1 MSLLSLGQLSTFAQ
15 KMMLHQIAPDVFH
28 IPLMPR
34 NSINC
39 YIIEG
44 VLVDSGIR
52 SSYSIVKK
60 VLGEIPVDHHV
71 LTHAHAD
78 HQGCSDQICVEFAL
92 PLSCHQNEIFRTET
106 GMVTNDY
113 PRPQHCIARLQQKY
127 WAGQGHEV
135 DRTIVENDKIGNF
148 RVIETPGH
156 SAGHISL
163 FRERDG
169 VLIIGDVATN
179 MNLLTTATG
188 LRLPPSIFTSDQQRN
203 IQSLQKLAELNP
215 AIICF
220 GHGPVMHNIDRRFE
234 HFVRKC
240 SEAI

>member
-1 MSLLSLGQLSTFAQ
+1 
-15 KMMLHQIAPDVFH
+15 MLNRIAPKVYQ
-28 IPLMPR
+28 ISLIPR

-39 YIIEG
+39 YVIEG

-52 SSYSIVKK
+52 SSYSAIKK
-60 VLGEIPVDHHV
+60 AIQKVPVCQHV

-78 HQGCSDQICVEFAL
+78 HQGCSDQICAEFEI
-92 PLSCHQNEIFRTET
+92 PLICHPNEVFRTET
-106 GMVTNDY
+106 GMVTKDY
-113 PRPQHCIARLQQKY
+113 PTPQHWIAKLQQKY
-127 WAGQGHEV
+127 WAGQGHKV
-135 DRTIVENDKIGNF
+135 DRTIIENDRIGNF

-169 VLIIGDVATN
+169 VLIIGDAAIN

-188 LRLPPSIFTSDQQRN
+188 LRLPPNIFTSDQQQN
-203 IQSLQKLAELNP
+203 IKSLQKLAKLNP

-220 GHGPVMHNIDRRFE
+220 GHGPVMRNTDREFERF
-234 HFVRKC
+234 VAKC
-240 SEAI
+240 SAAI

>member
-1 MSLLSLGQLSTFAQ
+1 
-15 KMMLHQIAPDVFH
+15 MLHQVAPEVFQ

-52 SSYSIVKK
+52 SSYTKVKK
-60 VLGEIPVDHHV
+60 VLQKIPVYQHI

-78 HQGCSDQICVEFAL
+78 HQGCSDQICGEFAI
-92 PLSCHQNEIFRTET
+92 PLLCHPDEVFRTET
-106 GMVTNDY
+106 GMVTKDY
-113 PRPQHCIARLQQKY
+113 PTPEHWVAKFQQKY
-127 WAGQGHEV
+127 WAGQGHKV
-135 DRTIVENDKIGNF
+135 KHTIVENDMIGNF
-148 RVIETPGH
+148 QVIETPGH
-156 SAGHISL
+156 STGHISL

-188 LRLPPSIFTSDQQRN
+188 LRLPPKIFTSDQQEN
-203 IQSLQKLAELNP
+203 VKSLQKLAKLSP
-215 AIICF
+215 SIICF
-220 GHGPVMHNIDRRFE
+220 GHGPIMKNTNRKFE
-234 HFVRKC
+234 QFVAKC
-240 SEAI
+240 SAVIL

>member
-1 MSLLSLGQLSTFAQ
+1 
-15 KMMLHQIAPDVFH
+15 MLRQIAPEVFQ
-28 IPLMPR
+28 ISLMPR

-39 YIIEG
+39 YIVEG

-52 SSYSIVKK
+52 SSYAAVNKALQK
-60 VLGEIPVDHHV
+60 IPVYQHI

-78 HQGCSDQICVEFAL
+78 HQGCSDQICAEFEI
-92 PLSCHQNEIFRTET
+92 PLLCHPDEVFRTET

-113 PRPQHCIARLQQKY
+113 PTPQHWVAKLQQKY
-127 WAGQGHEV
+127 WAGQGHKVE
-135 DRTIVENDKIGNF
+135 RTIVENDKIGNF

-188 LRLPPSIFTSDQQRN
+188 LRLPPNIFTSDQHCN
-203 IQSLQKLAELNP
+203 IKSLQKLAKLNP

-220 GHGPVMHNIDRRFE
+220 GHGPVMQNTDRKFE
-234 HFVRKC
+234 QFVAKC
-240 SEAI
+240 STAI

>member
-1 MSLLSLGQLSTFAQ
+1 
-15 KMMLHQIAPDVFH
+15 MLRQIAPEVFQ

-52 SSYSIVKK
+52 SSYTTIKK
-60 VLGEIPVDHHV
+60 VLREVPVYQHV

-78 HQGCSDQICVEFAL
+78 HQGCSDQICADL
-92 PLSCHQNEIFRTET
+92 SIPLLCHPNEVFRTET

-113 PRPQHCIARLQQKY
+113 PTPQHWVARLQQKY
-127 WAGQGHEV
+127 WAGQGHKV
-135 DRTIVENDKIGNF
+135 DRTIVENDEIGNF

-163 FRERDG
+163 FREQDG
-169 VLIIGDVATN
+169 VLIIGDAAVN
-179 MNLLTTATG
+179 MNLLTTVTG
-188 LRLPPSIFTSDQQRN
+188 LRLPPNMFTSDQQCN
-203 IQSLQKLAELNP
+203 IKSLQKLAQLNP
-215 AIICF
+215 SVICF
-220 GHGPVMHNIDRRFE
+220 GHGPVMRNTDGEFEQFVARF
-234 HFVRKC
+234 
-240 SEAI
+240 SSAI

>member
-1 MSLLSLGQLSTFAQ
+1 
-15 KMMLHQIAPDVFH
+15 MLHQIAPEVFQ
-28 IPLMPR
+28 ISLMPR

-52 SSYSIVKK
+52 SSYTTVKK
-60 VLGEIPVDHHV
+60 ALQKISVYQHI

-78 HQGCSDQICVEFAL
+78 HQGCSDQICDEFAI
-92 PLSCHQNEIFRTET
+92 PLLCHPDEVFRTET

-113 PRPQHCIARLQQKY
+113 PAPQHWIAKLQQKY
-127 WAGQGHEV
+127 WAGQGHKVE
-135 DRTIVENDKIGNF
+135 RTIVENDRIGNF
-148 RVIETPGH
+148 QVIETPGH
-156 SAGHISL
+156 SPGHISL

-188 LRLPPSIFTSDQQRN
+188 LRLPPNIFTSDQQSN
-203 IQSLQKLAELNP
+203 IRSLQKLAELKP
-215 AIICF
+215 DVICF
-220 GHGPVMHNIDRRFE
+220 GHGPVMRNTNRKFE
-234 HFVRKC
+234 QFVAKC
-240 SEAI
+240 SAAVRI

>member
-1 MSLLSLGQLSTFAQ
+1 
-15 KMMLHQIAPDVFH
+15 MLRQIAPEVFQ

-34 NSINC
+34 NSINS

-52 SSYSIVKK
+52 SSYTTVKK
-60 VLGEIPVDHHV
+60 AIEKIPVYQHI

-78 HQGCSDQICVEFAL
+78 HQGCSDQICAEFEI
-92 PLSCHQNEIFRTET
+92 PLLCHPGEVFRTET

-113 PRPQHCIARLQQKY
+113 PTPQHWIAKLQQKY
-127 WAGQGHEV
+127 WAGQGHKV
-135 DRTIVENDKIGNF
+135 GRTIVENDRIGNF

-156 SAGHISL
+156 AAGHISL

-169 VLIIGDVATN
+169 VLIIGDAALN

-188 LRLPPSIFTSDQQRN
+188 LHLPPNIFTSDQQRN
-203 IQSLQKLAELNP
+203 IQSLQKLAQLNP

-220 GHGPVMHNIDRRFE
+220 GHGQVLRNTDRKFE
-234 HFVRKC
+234 QFVTKC
-240 SEAI
+240 SAAV

>member
-1 MSLLSLGQLSTFAQ
+1 
-15 KMMLHQIAPDVFH
+15 MLHQIAPEVFQ

-52 SSYSIVKK
+52 SSYSTVKK
-60 VLGEIPVDHHV
+60 AIQKIPVYQHI

-78 HQGCSDQICVEFAL
+78 HQGCSDQICAEFVI
-92 PLSCHQNEIFRTET
+92 PLLCHPDEVFRTET

-113 PRPQHCIARLQQKY
+113 PTPQHWIAKLQQKY
-127 WAGQGHEV
+127 WAGQGHKVE
-135 DRTIVENDKIGNF
+135 RTIVENDRIGNF

-169 VLIIGDVATN
+169 VLIIGDAAIN

-188 LRLPPSIFTSDQQRN
+188 LRLPPNIFTSDQQRN
-203 IQSLQKLAELNP
+203 IESLVKLAKLNP
-215 AIICF
+215 SIICF
-220 GHGPVMHNIDRRFE
+220 GHGPILQNTDRKFE
-234 HFVRKC
+234 QFVTKC
-240 SEAI
+240 SMAI

>member
-1 MSLLSLGQLSTFAQ
+1 
-15 KMMLHQIAPDVFH
+15 MLHQIAPEVFQ

-52 SSYSIVKK
+52 SSYTTVKK
-60 VLGEIPVDHHV
+60 ALQKIPVYQHV

-78 HQGCSDQICVEFAL
+78 HQGCSDLLCAEFAI
-92 PLSCHQNEIFRTET
+92 PLLCHPDEVFRTET
-106 GMVTNDY
+106 GMVTHDY
-113 PRPQHCIARLQQKY
+113 PTPQHWVANLQQKY
-127 WAGQGHEV
+127 WAGQGHQVEH
-135 DRTIVENDKIGNF
+135 TIVENDRIGNF

-156 SAGHISL
+156 SAGHISF

-169 VLIIGDVATN
+169 VLIIGDAATN

-188 LRLPPSIFTSDQQRN
+188 LRIPPNIFTSDQRLN
-203 IQSLQKLAELNP
+203 IKSLQKLANLNP

-220 GHGPVMHNIDRRFE
+220 GHGPIMRNTDRKFE
-234 HFVRKC
+234 QFVAKC
-240 SEAI
+240 SAVI